1 MPTSISDFD
10 AKRFCLR
17 SLRWSGLLLLGSR
30 TEATASSGDPLVG
43 TEPPLM
49 LGSPT
54 VRYATRTVT
63 VTIAYKP
70 TLMPGDATYT
80 LLGCYG
86 ESGTGHAFGQEGRYA
101 VPGEIPA
108 DNLTILA
115 CFQGC
120 AGLKPPNGSLGQ
132 YAYVGVQNGSE
143 CFCAS
148 QLVPEAPKLS
158 EDNCMIPCAGDARL
172 SCGGTD
178 AMVIYNLIGTEN
190 KKSTDAEA
198 SDTSSKGGKKNDAKK
213 EDKDDELTK
222 NVSST
227 ISASKPPAT
236 TDTSRETMAGPALS
250 APSATEASATA
261 SLDDANAEPGQE
273 WQGQGQGQG
282 PGRKTVAAAVGGSMS
297 GAFLLVALLFF
308 CIRAYKRR
316 RTEQDAH
323 VSSMLDMQQE
333 KQKADNEDMIASFLH
348 HKKSPPALVLD
359 DSHRDVR
366 LTVDGTL
373 VPTTPALESGG
384 GGARGRRPS
393 AADDSLFRA
402 LTGQTQTQTDATGQ
416 SSGVQWR
423 GGGGGGATVP
433 PSPRV
438 PFGNNGN
445 GPGEASAMA
454 LAAGSG
460 GTPSPARPEHAA
472 RPSANLGD
480 RAWHRRKMSTP
491 LPPQASPGPAR
502 PLHTPHPHPHPS
514 SLLPPRPPP
523 KQNNSGH
530 GHSFTAMG
538 PPSGPPTVPLPPTP
552 PVRPRRSFDT
562 LDLGMTRGSVIH
574 GIRHGGGGG
583 GAAPPPPG
591 PHPHHH
597 HHHHHY
603 QQRQQHDGGNGFY
616 ANAAA
621 SASTPSL
628 SSLRSPHG
636 YGYGYQDRTPRGGF
650 APTAPLRVRR
660 QGVQQ
665 EGEEGSA
672 AVPVLPPIAPGEA
685 LDPRR
690 WRGTIYA
697 AAAEGRDHNEGESG
711 TQILP
716 KSLTTIRTS
725 ILDSPTIGQWA
736 QR

>member
-1 MPTSISDFD
+1 MPISISDFD
-10 AKRFCLR
+10 AKRFYLR
-17 SLRWSGLLLLGSR
+17 SLLWSGLLFLGSR
-30 TEATASSGDPLVG
+30 SEVITSSGDPLVG

-63 VTIAYKP
+63 ITIAYKP

-86 ESGTGHAFGQEGRYA
+86 EPSTGHAFGQEGQYA

-108 DNLTILA
+108 QNLTIMT

-132 YAYVGVQNGSE
+132 YAYVGLQNGSE

-158 EDNCMIPCAGDARL
+158 EDNCMVPCAGDARL

-178 AMVIYNLIGTEN
+178 AVVVYNLIGTEN
-190 KKSTDAEA
+190 KNSTDAETN
-198 SDTSSKGGKKNDAKK
+198 DTSSKGGKKNDAKK
-213 EDKDDELTK
+213 EDEDDGPSN

-227 ISASKPPAT
+227 ISASKSPAT
-236 TDTSRETMAGPALS
+236 TDTSRETMAGPTLN
-250 APSATEASATA
+250 APSATETSAA
-261 SLDDANAEPGQE
+261 AGLDDADAEPGQE
-273 WQGQGQGQG
+273 GQGQGQG
-282 PGRKTVAAAVGGSMS
+282 PGRKTVAAAVGGGMS
-297 GAFLLVALLFF
+297 GAFVLAALLFF
-308 CIRAYKRR
+308 CVRAYKRR
-316 RTEQDAH
+316 RAEQDAH

-333 KQKADNEDMIASFLH
+333 KEKADNEEMIASFLH
-348 HKKSPPALVLD
+348 HKKSPPALVLNG
-359 DSHRDVR
+359 SHRDVR

-393 AADDSLFRA
+393 TADDSLFRA
-402 LTGQTQTQTDATGQ
+402 LMGQTQTQTQTDATGQ
-416 SSGVQWR
+416 SSGVEWR

-438 PFGNNGN
+438 PFGNNGSV
-445 GPGEASAMA
+445 PGGASAIA

-472 RPSANLGD
+472 RPSGNLGD

-491 LPPQASPGPAR
+491 FPPRASPGPAR
-502 PLHTPHPHPHPS
+502 PLQAPHPHPHPP

-523 KQNNSGH
+523 KQNNNSGR
-530 GHSFTAMG
+530 GHSFAATG
-538 PPSGPPTVPLPPTP
+538 PPSGPPTAPLPPTP

-562 LDLGMTRGSVIH
+562 LDLGTTRGSTIQ
-574 GIRHGGGGG
+574 GIRYGSDGG
-583 GAAPPPPG
+583 GATPPPG
-591 PHPHHH
+591 IHPHHH
-597 HHHHHY
+597 QHY
-603 QQRQQHDGGNGFY
+603 QQRQQYDSGNGFY
-616 ANAAA
+616 ANTAA

-636 YGYGYQDRTPRGGF
+636 YGYSYRDGTPRSGF

-665 EGEEGSA
+665 EGEEGA
-672 AVPVLPPIAPGEA
+672 ATVPVLPPIAPGEA

-697 AAAEGRDHNEGESG
+697 VAAAEGRDRNEGESG
-711 TQILP
+711 TQISP

>member
-1 MPTSISDFD
+1 MPISISDFD

-17 SLRWSGLLLLGSR
+17 SLLWSGLLFLGSR
-30 TEATASSGDPLVG
+30 NEVTTSSDPLVG
-43 TEPPLM
+43 TEAPLM

-70 TLMPGDATYT
+70 TLMPGDAIYT

-86 ESGTGHAFGQEGRYA
+86 ESSTRHAFGQEGQYA
-101 VPGEIPA
+101 VPGETPA
-108 DNLTILA
+108 ENLTIMT

-120 AGLKPPNGSLGQ
+120 AGLKPPSGSLGQ
-132 YAYVGVQNGSE
+132 YAYVGIQNGSE

-148 QLVPEAPKLS
+148 HLVPEAPKLS
-158 EDNCMIPCAGDARL
+158 EDNCRVPCASDARL

-178 AMVIYNLIGTEN
+178 AVVLYNLIGIES

-198 SDTSSKGGKKNDAKK
+198 NGTSTKGGKHDDAKK
-213 EDKDDELTK
+213 DKENELMK

-227 ISASKPPAT
+227 ISASEPPAT
-236 TDTSRETMAGPALS
+236 RDTSRKTMAGPALS
-250 APSATEASATA
+250 GPSITETGAAA
-261 SLDDANAEPGQE
+261 GLDDANAELGQE
-273 WQGQGQGQG
+273 GQGQG
-282 PGRKTVAAAVGGSMS
+282 PWRKTVAAVVGGSMS
-297 GAFLLVALLFF
+297 GAFVLVALLFF

-333 KQKADNEDMIASFLH
+333 KQKADKERMIASILH

-384 GGARGRRPS
+384 GGVRGRRPS

-402 LTGQTQTQTDATGQ
+402 LMGQTQTQTDSKGQ
-416 SSGVQWR
+416 SSGAQWR
-423 GGGGGGATVP
+423 GGGGGGPTVP

-438 PFGNNGN
+438 PFGNSGS
-445 GPGEASAMA
+445 GPGGAWAIA
-454 LAAGSG
+454 LAAESG
-460 GTPSPARPEHAA
+460 GAPSPARPEHAA

-480 RAWHRRKMSTP
+480 RAWHRRKMSTQF
-491 LPPQASPGPAR
+491 PPQGSPGPAHS
-502 PLHTPHPHPHPS
+502 LHTPRPHPHAP
-514 SLLPPRPPP
+514 SLLPPRPLP
-523 KQNNSGH
+523 KQNNNGH
-530 GHSFTAMG
+530 GHSVTSTG
-538 PPSGPPTVPLPPTP
+538 PPSGPPTAPLPPTP

-562 LDLGMTRGSVIH
+562 LDLGRTRGSIVH
-574 GIRHGGGGG
+574 GVKHGGGGG
-583 GAAPPPPG
+583 EVTPPPPG
-591 PHPHHH
+591 AYS
-597 HHHHHY
+597 HHHHY
-603 QQRQQHDGGNGFY
+603 RQREKYNGGSGFY
-616 ANAAA
+616 TNAAA

-628 SSLRSPHG
+628 SSLISPHG
-636 YGYGYQDRTPRGGF
+636 YGYGCRDRTPRDGF
-650 APTAPLRVRR
+650 APTAPLRVWR

-665 EGEEGSA
+665 EGEDGSA
-672 AVPVLPPIAPGEA
+672 AVPAQPPNARGEA
-685 LDPRR
+685 PDPWR

-697 AAAEGRDHNEGESG
+697 AAAEGRDHNGGESG
-711 TQILP
+711 TQISP
-716 KSLTTIRTS
+716 KSVTTIRTS

>member
-1 MPTSISDFD
+1 MPISISDFD

-17 SLRWSGLLLLGSR
+17 SLLWNGLLFLGSR
-30 TEATASSGDPLVG
+30 SEVITPSGDRLVS
-43 TEPPLM
+43 TEPSLM

-54 VRYATRTVT
+54 IRYATRTVT
-63 VTIAYKP
+63 VTIVYKP

-86 ESGTGHAFGQEGRYA
+86 EPSTGHAFGQEGQYA

-108 DNLTILA
+108 ENLTIMT

-120 AGLKPPNGSLGQ
+120 GGLKQPNGTLGQ

-148 QLVPEAPKLS
+148 RLVPEAPKLS
-158 EDNCMIPCAGDARL
+158 EDNCTVPCAGDARL

-178 AMVIYNLIGTEN
+178 AMAIYNLMGTEN

-198 SDTSSKGGKKNDAKK
+198 NDTSSMGGKKNDAKK
-213 EDKDDELTK
+213 EGKDDEGIKKL
-222 NVSST
+222 SST
-227 ISASKPPAT
+227 ISASRLPAT
-236 TDTSRETMAGPALS
+236 TGTPRETMAGPALS
-250 APSATEASATA
+250 APSATETSAA
-261 SLDDANAEPGQE
+261 AGLDDANAEPGQE
-273 WQGQGQGQG
+273 GQGQGRG
-282 PGRKTVAAAVGGSMS
+282 PGRKTVAVAVGGSMS
-297 GAFLLVALLFF
+297 GAFVLAALLFL

-323 VSSMLDMQQE
+323 VSFMLDKQQE
-333 KQKADNEDMIASFLH
+333 KEKADKEEMIASFLH

-393 AADDSLFRA
+393 AADESLFRA
-402 LTGQTQTQTDATGQ
+402 LMGQTHTQTDATGQ

-423 GGGGGGATVP
+423 GCGGGTVP
-433 PSPRV
+433 LSPRV
-438 PFGNNGN
+438 PFGNNGS
-445 GPGEASAMA
+445 GPGGTSAIA
-454 LAAGSG
+454 LAGGSG
-460 GTPSPARPEHAA
+460 GAPPPARPEHAA

-480 RAWHRRKMSTP
+480 RAWHRRKISTP
-491 LPPQASPGPAR
+491 FPPQASPGPAR
-502 PLHTPHPHPHPS
+502 PLHTPHPHPHPP
-514 SLLPPRPPP
+514 SLLPPQPPP
-523 KQNNSGH
+523 KQHNNSGH
-530 GHSFTAMG
+530 GHIFAATG
-538 PPSGPPTVPLPPTP
+538 PPSEPPAAPLPPTP

-562 LDLGMTRGSVIH
+562 LDLGTTRGSMIH
-574 GIRHGGGGG
+574 GIRHGGGDSS
-583 GAAPPPPG
+583 ATPPPG
-591 PHPHHH
+591 THPHHH
-597 HHHHHY
+597 H
-603 QQRQQHDGGNGFY
+603 QQQHQQQYNGGNGFY

-628 SSLRSPHG
+628 TSLRSPHG
-636 YGYGYQDRTPRGGF
+636 YGYSYEDRTPGGGF
-650 APTAPLRVRR
+650 TPTAPLRVRR
-660 QGVQQ
+660 LGVQQ

-672 AVPVLPPIAPGEA
+672 TVPVLPPIAPGEA
-685 LDPRR
+685 LDDPRR

-697 AAAEGRDHNEGESG
+697 AAVEGRDDNEGQSR
-711 TQILP
+711 TQVSP
-716 KSLTTIRTS
+716 KSFTTIRTS
-725 ILDSPTIGQWA
+725 VLDSPTIGQWA

>member
-1 MPTSISDFD
+1 MPISISDFD
-10 AKRFCLR
+10 TKRFCLR
-17 SLRWSGLLLLGSR
+17 SLLWSGLFFLGSR
-30 TEATASSGDPLVG
+30 NEVTTSSGDPLVG

-54 VRYATRTVT
+54 IRYATRTVT

-86 ESGTGHAFGQEGRYA
+86 ESSTGHAFGQEGQYA
-101 VPGEIPA
+101 MPGEISA
-108 DNLTILA
+108 ENLTIKT

-158 EDNCMIPCAGDARL
+158 EDSCTVPCAGDARL

-178 AMVIYNLIGTEN
+178 AVAIYNLIGTEN
-190 KKSTDAEA
+190 KKSTNAKA
-198 SDTSSKGGKKNDAKK
+198 NNTSSKGGKKNDPKK
-213 EDKDDELTK
+213 EDKGDKLIKD
-222 NVSST
+222 VSST
-227 ISASKPPAT
+227 ISASKLPAT

-250 APSATEASATA
+250 APSATETSAA
-261 SLDDANAEPGQE
+261 AGLDDANAEPGQE
-273 WQGQGQGQG
+273 GQGQGQGQG

-297 GAFLLVALLFF
+297 GAFVLAALLFF
-308 CIRAYKRR
+308 CCRAYTRR

-333 KQKADNEDMIASFLH
+333 KEKADNEEMIASFLH

-359 DSHRDVR
+359 ASHRDVR
-366 LTVDGTL
+366 LTVEGTL

-384 GGARGRRPS
+384 GGGVVRGRRPS
-393 AADDSLFRA
+393 VADDSLFRA
-402 LTGQTQTQTDATGQ
+402 LMGQAQRHTDAMGQ

-423 GGGGGGATVP
+423 GSGSAAAAVP
-433 PSPRV
+433 PSPRA
-438 PFGNNGN
+438 PFGNNGS
-445 GPGEASAMA
+445 GPGGA
-454 LAAGSG
+454 
-460 GTPSPARPEHAA
+460 PSPARPENAA

-480 RAWHRRKMSTP
+480 RAWHRRKVSTP
-491 LPPQASPGPAR
+491 FPPQALPGPAR
-502 PLHTPHPHPHPS
+502 PLHTPHPHPHLPS
-514 SLLPPRPPP
+514 FLPPRPPP
-523 KQNNSGH
+523 KQNNNSGH
-530 GHSFTAMG
+530 GHSFAAAAG
-538 PPSGPPTVPLPPTP
+538 PPSGPPTAPLPPTP

-562 LDLGMTRGSVIH
+562 LDLGTTRGSIIH

-583 GAAPPPPG
+583 DAAPPPQG
-591 PHPHHH
+591 AHP
-597 HHHHHY
+597 HHHHY
-603 QQRQQHDGGNGFY
+603 QQRQQHNGGNGFY

-628 SSLRSPHG
+628 SSLRSLHG
-636 YGYGYQDRTPRGGF
+636 YGYGYDYRDVTPGGGF
-650 APTAPLRVRR
+650 APTMPLRVRR
-660 QGVQQ
+660 QGAQQ

-672 AVPVLPPIAPGEA
+672 TMPVLPPIAPGEA
-685 LDPRR
+685 LEPGR
-690 WRGTIYA
+690 WRGTINA
-697 AAAEGRDHNEGESG
+697 AAPEGRDHNGGEGG
-711 TQILP
+711 TQISP
-716 KSLTTIRTS
+716 KSITTIRTS

>member
-1 MPTSISDFD
+1 MPISISDFD
-10 AKRFCLR
+10 AKRFYLR
-17 SLRWSGLLLLGSR
+17 SLLWSGLFLGSR
-30 TEATASSGDPLVG
+30 NEVTTSSGDPLVG

-86 ESGTGHAFGQEGRYA
+86 ESSTGHAFGQEGQYA

-108 DNLTILA
+108 ENLTIMT

-120 AGLKPPNGSLGQ
+120 ASLKTSNGSLGQ
-132 YAYVGVQNGSE
+132 YAYVGLQNGSE

-148 QLVPEAPKLS
+148 KLVPGAPKLS
-158 EDNCMIPCAGDARL
+158 EDNCTIPCAGDARL

-178 AMVIYNLIGTEN
+178 ALVIYNLIGTEN

-198 SDTSSKGGKKNDAKK
+198 NDTSSKGGKENDAKK
-213 EDKDDELTK
+213 EDKDNELMK

-227 ISASKPPAT
+227 ISASKPSAT
-236 TDTSRETMAGPALS
+236 RDTSRETMAGPALGRPSITETS
-250 APSATEASATA
+250 AAAR
-261 SLDDANAEPGQE
+261 LDDANAEPEQE
-273 WQGQGQGQG
+273 GQGQGQG

-297 GAFLLVALLFF
+297 GAFVLAALFFF

-333 KQKADNEDMIASFLH
+333 KEKADTEETIASFLH
-348 HKKSPPALVLD
+348 HKKSPPTLVLD

-402 LTGQTQTQTDATGQ
+402 LMGQTQTHTDATGQ

-423 GGGGGGATVP
+423 GGGGGGGSIVP

-438 PFGNNGN
+438 PFGNNGS
-445 GPGEASAMA
+445 GPGGTSAIA
-454 LAAGSG
+454 LTAGSG
-460 GTPSPARPEHAA
+460 GASSPARPEHAA

-480 RAWHRRKMSTP
+480 RAWHRRKIGGNGRSF
-491 LPPQASPGPAR
+491 AAR
-502 PLHTPHPHPHPS
+502 
-514 SLLPPRPPP
+514 
-523 KQNNSGH
+523 
-530 GHSFTAMG
+530 G
-538 PPSGPPTVPLPPTP
+538 PPSGPPTAPLPPTP

-562 LDLGMTRGSVIH
+562 LDLGTTRGSIVH
-574 GIRHGGGGG
+574 GFRHGGGGG
-583 GAAPPPPG
+583 GATPPPSG
-591 PHPHHH
+591 AHPHHY
-597 HHHHHY
+597 HHY
-603 QQRQQHDGGNGFY
+603 QQRQQYDGGNGFY

-636 YGYGYQDRTPRGGF
+636 HGYGYRDRAPRGGF

-660 QGVQQ
+660 QGMQQ

-672 AVPVLPPIAPGEA
+672 TVPVLPPIAPGEA

-690 WRGTIYA
+690 WRGNIYA
-697 AAAEGRDHNEGESG
+697 AAAEGRNHNEGEGG
-711 TQILP
+711 TQISP
-716 KSLTTIRTS
+716 KSFTTIRTS